1 MPVIIDVDIGNS
13 FVKWRIAGDENIE
26 RQSTASLAGGWN
38 CKLAAPSRVRV
49 ASVADREITQLFCR
63 QLQEQWSVEVEI
75 ASVRANIG
83 GIAPCYADLTRLG
96 VDRWLAMLAAYRLA
110 GSACV
115 VVSAGSALTADWL
128 NAEGLHLGGWI
139 APGRQKMLDILH
151 FGVANVLTEPV
162 VASSPAVLGLGVN
175 TSDCVLQGVNTLL
188 AGFIAKVAEREV
200 NAPLFLAG
208 GDASILIILCAP
220 EHKSRIRLMPNL
232 VLDGL
237 AIAMP

>member
-13 FVKWRIAGDENIE
+13 FVKWRVAGDENIE
-26 RQSTASLAGGWN
+26 RQSTASLVEGWN
-38 CKLAAPSRVRV
+38 YKSAAPSRVRV
-49 ASVADREITQLFCR
+49 SSVASRELTQLFCSR
-63 QLQEQWSVEVEI
+63 VQEQWSVAAEV
-75 ASVRANIG
+75 ATVGATVG
-83 GIAPCYADLTRLG
+83 GVTPCYADLMRLG
-96 VDRWLAMLAAYRLA
+96 VDRWLAMLGAYRLA

-128 NAEGLHLGGWI
+128 NSKGLHLGGLI

-162 VASSPAVLGLGVN
+162 VAPISPALGLGAN

-200 NAPLFLAG
+200 NFPLFITG
-208 GDASILIILCAP
+208 GDASILILCAS
-220 EHKSRIRLMPNL
+220 EHKSRIRLTPNL

-237 AIAMP
+237 AIALP